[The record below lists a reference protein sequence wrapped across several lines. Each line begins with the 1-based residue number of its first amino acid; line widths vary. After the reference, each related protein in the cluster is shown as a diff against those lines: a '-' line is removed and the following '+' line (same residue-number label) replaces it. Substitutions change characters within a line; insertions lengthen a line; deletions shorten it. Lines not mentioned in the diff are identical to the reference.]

1 MQKFIPTS
9 ALSVKN
15 DPSMESK
22 NSFSRVHSKIGLG
35 DSYWSNS
42 DAYKCLRRYL
52 NSFPV
57 KMAKILFGELWQKWK
72 FSPTSRQ
79 VKNSFDSPCFRY
91 FLSIFKMVISTL
103 KNAIFGP
110 LHFSDVSYTSWPDRS
125 EIRKSILGRIFSL
138 IQMPFGTAVDDI
150 KKGLQTKFQVFGLI
164 NAFWGI
170 FQKNNKWHFSRK
182 HN

>member
-1 MQKFIPTS
+1 MFKALSQFLPGQNGENIIWWTLAKMEIFTHFPTGQKF
-9 ALSVKN
+9 LRF
-15 DPSMESK
+15 SM
-22 NSFSRVHSKIGLG
+22 
-35 DSYWSNS
+35 
-42 DAYKCLRRYL
+42 
-52 NSFPV
+52 FPV
-57 KMAKILFGELWQKWK
+57 
-72 FSPTSRQ
+72 
-79 VKNSFDSPCFRY
+79 
-91 FLSIFKMVISTL
+91 LSEHIQNLKMVISTL